1 MEMQVLIFELYIYI
15 LRTKHDKLVNISKTQ
30 QVYKQAVRAMNN
42 IFFVGLQEAYEVSV
56 HLLLRELNMKQLT
69 SSIVINKERDQTS
82 AQKVNKE
89 KNILRNDSKLMKR
102 AQDVNSYDGL
112 LYQIGKLLSFVTISF
127 LRF

>member
-1 MEMQVLIFELYIYI
+1 MQVLIFELYIYI

>member
-89 KNILRNDSKLMKR
+89 KNILRNDPKLMKR